1 LRVSSASLMIVKNF
15 TMILKRSVLSRYTFV
30 FFSIY
35 FSAHTQCRCSSAQRQ
50 GLAVPLLEA
59 LEQRVDVL
67 ALVDGHEHLV
77 QHLEALMSC
86 LPRCAP

>member
-1 LRVSSASLMIVKNF
+1 MRVSSASLMIVKNF

-30 FFSIY
+30 FLLYTSLLLR
-35 FSAHTQCRCSSAQRQ
+35 SAGVERQ

-77 QHLEALMSC
+77 QHLEALM
-86 LPRCAP
+86 